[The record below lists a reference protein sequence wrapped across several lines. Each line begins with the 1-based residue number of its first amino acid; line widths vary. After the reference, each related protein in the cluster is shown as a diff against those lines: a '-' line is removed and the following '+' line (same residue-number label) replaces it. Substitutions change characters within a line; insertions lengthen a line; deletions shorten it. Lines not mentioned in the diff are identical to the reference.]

1 METGRI
7 LKVAGPLITA
17 TGMKDANMFDVVH
30 VGSQKLI
37 GEILEMRGDQA
48 SIQVYEETAGIGP
61 GDVVVTTGSP
71 LSVELGPG
79 MIETIYDGIQ
89 RPLEA
94 IRAMTGPSIARGI
107 QISPIDHD
115 KLWNFKPTVKAGDKV
130 VGGDII
136 GEIQETPVVLH
147 RIMIPPGVAGVI
159 KEIKEGD
166 FSVMDTVAV
175 LTQDDG
181 KEVPLTM
188 MQKWPVR
195 IGRPY
200 KEKLPPVIP
209 MNTGQ
214 RIIDTLFPIAKG
226 GTAAVPGPFGSGK
239 TVVQHQLAKW
249 SDVDIVVY
257 VGCGERGN
265 EMTDVLREFPE
276 LKDPRSGESLM
287 KRTVLIANTSDMPVA
302 AREASVYT
310 GITIAEYFRDM
321 GYSVAVIADSTSR
334 WAEALREMSGRL
346 EEMPGEEGYPA
357 YLASRLA
364 QFYERA
370 GYFRCLGSDDRLA
383 SLSAIGAVSP
393 PGGDI
398 SEPVS
403 QGTLRIV
410 KVFWG
415 LDADLA
421 YARHFPA
428 INWLNSYSLYEDS
441 LAGWLN
447 ENIHRDFMSQRA
459 ETMSLLQVESELN
472 EIVRLVGIDALSP
485 QDRLIIETARM
496 IREDFLQQNAFI
508 DSDAYT
514 SFGKQFKLLNI
525 ILEYYNQCKAALAAG
540 ADMNGLFALGARDRI
555 GRAKDVDQ
563 SEYET
568 VYEDI
573 IKEMTTQISALMEAG
588 GDAQ

>member
-1 METGRI
+1 V
-7 LKVAGPLITA
+7 K
-17 TGMKDANMFDVVH
+17 K
-30 VGSQKLI
+30 
-37 GEILEMRGDQA
+37 
-48 SIQVYEETAGIGP
+48 
-61 GDVVVTTGSP
+61 
-71 LSVELGPG
+71 
-79 MIETIYDGIQ
+79 
-89 RPLEA
+89 A
-94 IRAMTGPSIARGI
+94 I
-107 QISPIDHD
+107 
-115 KLWNFKPTVKAGDKV
+115 
-130 VGGDII
+130 
-136 GEIQETPVVLH
+136 
-147 RIMIPPGVAGVI
+147 
-159 KEIKEGD
+159 
-166 FSVMDTVAV
+166 
-175 LTQDDG
+175 
-181 KEVPLTM
+181 
-188 MQKWPVR
+188 
-195 IGRPY
+195 
-200 KEKLPPVIP
+200 
-209 MNTGQ
+209 
-214 RIIDTLFPIAKG
+214 
-226 GTAAVPGPFGSGK
+226 
-239 TVVQHQLAKW
+239 
-249 SDVDIVVY
+249 
-257 VGCGERGN
+257 
-265 EMTDVLREFPE
+265 
-276 LKDPRSGESLM
+276 
-287 KRTVLIANTSDMPVA
+287 
-302 AREASVYT
+302 
-310 GITIAEYFRDM
+310 
-321 GYSVAVIADSTSR
+321 
-334 WAEALREMSGRL
+334 
-346 EEMPGEEGYPA
+346 PA

-525 ILEYYNQCKAALAAG
+525 ILEYYNQCKTALAAG